1 MASYN
6 EKASPSAADAVTTAA
21 IVLLAAASA
30 ILIGVY
36 FARKGGFVDINSAE
50 SESSVISEATVIT
63 PAETSQTAATTTE
76 GTTAS
81 EPTETE
87 TVSSAETA
95 VTVEASTEYSNEFY
109 GRALM
114 VGDSLSVGLVNYGY
128 LKPENVFAQI
138 GLTPASVLTAE
149 IGGETVYTKAAAL
162 NPDHICIML
171 GTNGLSYLSED
182 FMAQKMGEFIDGLQQ
197 TCPDA
202 VIVLISIPPVTAVHE
217 SEKPEKIENITKY
230 NDHIAKLAEEKS
242 VIFVDTF
249 SLLQDSSGY
258 LAADYAENDGLHFKT
273 QAYPVILSAVQTAA
287 VGENYVPPAT
297 ETTTANTAATVTS
310 VSAVK
315 PKQTSVTA
323 SAHTESRT
331 VTTVPPTPETD
342 ELSEL
347 TGLPEDI
354 EIIEEIIDN

>member
-6 EKASPSAADAVTTAA
+6 DKAYPSAADAAATAA
-21 IVLLAAASA
+21 IVLLAAAAA
-30 ILIGVY
+30 ILIGIY
-36 FARKGGFVDINSAE
+36 FARKSGFADVHSAE
-50 SESSVISEATVIT
+50 SEPRVISDIT
-63 PAETSQTAATTTE
+63 IVTPEETSQTSATTTA

-81 EPTETE
+81 EPTEAE
-87 TVSSAETA
+87 TTSSAETA

-109 GRALM
+109 ERALM

-149 IGGETVYTKAAAL
+149 ISGETVYSKAAAL
-162 NPDHICIML
+162 DPDHICIML

-182 FMAQKMGEFIDGLQQ
+182 FMAQKMGEFIDGLRE

-230 NDHIAKLAEEKS
+230 NEHIAKLAEEKS
-242 VIFVDTF
+242 VIYVDTF

-287 VGENYVPPAT
+287 VGENYVPPVT
-297 ETTTANTAATVTS
+297 EVTS
-310 VSAVK
+310 ATTVSAVT
-315 PKQTSVTA
+315 PKQTSAAT
-323 SAHTESRT
+323 STQTEPRT
-331 VTTVPPTPETD
+331 VTTVPPTPEAD

-347 TGLPEDI
+347 TGLTENV

>member
-21 IVLLAAASA
+21 IVLLAAAAA

-36 FARKGGFVDINSAE
+36 FARKSGFADINSAE
-50 SESSVISEATVIT
+50 SEPRVISEATVIT
-63 PAETSQTAATTTE
+63 PAETSQTAATTTA

-81 EPTETE
+81 ELTDTE

-109 GRALM
+109 ERALM

-149 IGGETVYTKAAAL
+149 IGGETVYSKAAAL
-162 NPDHICIML
+162 DPDHICIML

-182 FMAQKMGEFIDGLQQ
+182 FMAQKMGEFIDGLRQ

-242 VIFVDTF
+242 VIYVDTF
-249 SLLQDSSGY
+249 SLLKDSSGY

-287 VGENYVPPAT
+287 VGENYVPPVT
-297 ETTTANTAATVTS
+297 ETTTAATTVTS
-310 VSAVK
+310 AK
-315 PKQTSVTA
+315 PKQTSAET
-323 SAHTESRT
+323 SAQTESRT
-331 VTTVPPTPETD
+331 VTTVPPSPETD
-342 ELSEL
+342 EQFTEL
-347 TGLPEDI
+347 PDDV